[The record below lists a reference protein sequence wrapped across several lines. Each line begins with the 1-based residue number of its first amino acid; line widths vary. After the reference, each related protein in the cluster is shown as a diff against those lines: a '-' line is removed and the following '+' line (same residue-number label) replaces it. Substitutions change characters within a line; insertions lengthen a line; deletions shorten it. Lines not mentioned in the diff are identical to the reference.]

1 MKYYYLDNK
10 NALNGKYGE
19 ISNGL
24 LEEKKSKF
32 YSYVFHIDNEL
43 DAIEKINNIKRDN
56 RDARHVVY
64 IYSYLENNMPSI
76 RFSDDGE
83 PQGTGTKAIY
93 ELLDKEKIT
102 NILVVIVRYFGGIL
116 LGAGPLSR
124 AYLNSSKDALDKI
137 EKKEIFNY
145 IEYSFNCSYNGYNI
159 IKNKLNRYIDENI
172 VKIQNSEFKED
183 VEVTLNVID
192 EYLDEIKNIIKE
204 VNYDSKWCK

>member
-76 RFSDDGE
+76 KNYQYFSSNS
-83 PQGTGTKAIY
+83 
-93 ELLDKEKIT
+93 KIFWRHFT
-102 NILVVIVRYFGGIL
+102 WCGSFVSC
-116 LGAGPLSR
+116 LS
-124 AYLNSSKDALDKI
+124 
-137 EKKEIFNY
+137 
-145 IEYSFNCSYNGYNI
+145 
-159 IKNKLNRYIDENI
+159 
-172 VKIQNSEFKED
+172 
-183 VEVTLNVID
+183 
-192 EYLDEIKNIIKE
+192 
-204 VNYDSKWCK
+204 

>member
-43 DAIEKINNIKRDN
+43 DAIEKINSIKRDN

-64 IYSYLENNMPSI
+64 IYSYLDNNMPVI

-124 AYLNSSKDALDKI
+124 AYLNSSKDALDKL

-145 IEYSFNCSYNGYNI
+145 IDYSFKCSYNGYNI
-159 IKNKLNRYIDENI
+159 LKNKLNRYIDENI

-183 VEVTLNVID
+183 VEVTLKVID

-204 VNYDSKWCK
+204 VNYDSK